1 MEQNLLITAKETLSI
16 VSTSSAKDNE
26 INMLIATAKE
36 DMERQNINVD
46 TTKNIIVTA
55 IMMFVK
61 GHFGNVELKE
71 KELAQETYKLLCTN
85 LSLSQEYLK
94 GE

>member
-1 MEQNLLITAKETLSI
+1 MENLLATAKQTLSI
-16 VSTSSAKDNE
+16 VSTSTAKDSE
-26 INMLIATAKE
+26 IEMLINAGIA
-36 DMERQNINVD
+36 DMKRQG
-46 TTKNIIVTA
+46 IIVDNNSNELVVAT

-71 KELAQETYKLLCTN
+71 KELAQNTYKLLCTN
-85 LSLSQEYLK
+85 LSLSEEYK

>member
-1 MEQNLLITAKETLSI
+1 MENLLATAKQTLSI
-16 VSTSSAKDNE
+16 VSTSTAKDSE
-26 INMLIATAKE
+26 IEMLINAGIA
-36 DMERQNINVD
+36 DMQRQG
-46 TTKNIIVTA
+46 IIVDDNSNELVIAT

-71 KELAQETYKLLCTN
+71 KQLAQDTYKLLCTN
-85 LSLSQEYLK
+85 LSLSEEYK

>member
-1 MEQNLLITAKETLSI
+1 MENLLALAKATLSI
-16 VSTSSAKDNE
+16 VSTSTAKDEE
-26 INMLIATAKE
+26 ITMLIQAGQQ
-36 DMERQNINVD
+36 DLLRQNINIETSNSLV
-46 TTKNIIVTA
+46 TTA

-61 GHFGNVELKE
+61 GHFGNVDIKE

-85 LSLSQEYLK
+85 LSLSSNFLV

>member
-1 MEQNLLITAKETLSI
+1 
-16 VSTSSAKDNE
+16 
-26 INMLIATAKE
+26 MLIEASKE
-36 DMERQNINVD
+36 DLDRQGIEVD
-46 TTKNIIVTA
+46 TTKNMVVTA

-61 GHFGNVELKE
+61 GHFGNVDIKE